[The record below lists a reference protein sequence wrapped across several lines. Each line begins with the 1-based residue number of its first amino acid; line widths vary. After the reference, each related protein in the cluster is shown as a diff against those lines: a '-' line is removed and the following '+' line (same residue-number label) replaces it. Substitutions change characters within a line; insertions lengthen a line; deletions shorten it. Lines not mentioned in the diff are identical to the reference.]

1 VFVNLKT
8 PNPMLDKIDQVV
20 DNLMDN
26 KWFRM
31 FMITGLIV
39 TAIMS
44 IFGIMILSL
53 IINEY

>member
-1 VFVNLKT
+1 
-8 PNPMLDKIDQVV
+8 MLDKIDQVV

>member
-1 VFVNLKT
+1 
-8 PNPMLDKIDQVV
+8 MLDKIDQVV

-31 FMITGLIV
+31 FMIAGLIV